1 MESPFYGRF
10 TTKWTWVSDRR
21 FSGRWRSRLSRRS
34 RLSLNRTVKAHQAM
48 LGGFIGLLVQ
58 WFQWSMM
65 DHDGPWLFHD
75 YSIWFVCGM
84 TPLTMWNTV
93 KHCETNFCFFFIGV
107 ISDLQCCMPAPVPNE
122 LILFCFWYPLIG
134 WHRTRVVQVP
144 PFWSVNKCVFCFLC
158 FLWGLFIIVLTPQM
172 CWCQIMSNPHFDWLN
187 YPLLLV

>member
-1 MESPFYGRF
+1 MGHLKAFRYVRILGNLWDNLREILQSQVEFDSLMVSYSNYSILFVMEIPFHGRF

-93 KHCETNFCFFFIGV
+93 KHCETNFCFFLSVWFRICSAACQRPSPTSWFYFVFG
-107 ISDLQCCMPAPVPNE
+107 I
-122 LILFCFWYPLIG
+122 PL
-134 WHRTRVVQVP
+134 
-144 PFWSVNKCVFCFLC
+144 
-158 FLWGLFIIVLTPQM
+158 
-172 CWCQIMSNPHFDWLN
+172 
-187 YPLLLV
+187 